1 VAARI
6 NAGDV
11 GRGDVFF
18 IDPPEI
24 IVDEKLN
31 GRWKTHDAEAVEDMA
46 KSFEAEGQLQPV
58 QVRKVADNRV
68 QLVLGYRRHR
78 AALLYNQRHPDSPM
92 KLKCVVVTVNDEE
105 AFRRNIVENKQRAET
120 TPIDDAFNHRRLR
133 EEFGWTDAMIAEFY
147 GMTSSYVGLLKKLLM
162 LPTAAQLHVHKREL
176 SVQAAAALADLPAEE
191 QKQALA
197 SQQPGES
204 LSKSVVKQVR
214 EKKIARG
221 GKQSRSLAEVRSFL
235 QGLTGPAERPQ
246 VKDLCDLLLEYIQ
259 GRLAD
264 DTMTQR
270 LSALFTERKQEEQG
284 AA

>member
-1 VAARI
+1 MAARI

-18 IDPPEI
+18 IAPQEI

-31 GRWKTHDAEAVEDMA
+31 GRWTPHDAEAVEDMA

-68 QLVLGYRRHR
+68 QLVLG
-78 AALLYNQRHPDSPM
+78 
-92 KLKCVVVTVNDEE
+92 TVNDEE

-120 TPIDDAFNHRRLR
+120 TPIDDAFNQRRLR
-133 EEFGWTDAMIAEFY
+133 EEFGWTDARIAEFY
-147 GMTSSYVGLLKKLLM
+147 GMTPSYVGLLKKLLI
-162 LPTAAQLHVHKREL
+162 LPTAAQLHVHEREL
-176 SVQAAAALADLPAEE
+176 SVQAAAALADLPAQE

-235 QGLTGPAERPQ
+235 EGLTGPAERPQ

-270 LSALFTERKQEEQG
+270 LSALFPERKQEEQG

>member
-18 IDPPEI
+18 IDPREI

-31 GRWKTHDAEAVEDMA
+31 GRWTPHDAEVVEDMA
-46 KSFEAEGQLQPV
+46 RSFEAEGQLQPV

-78 AALLYNQRHPDSPM
+78 AAVLHKQRHPDSPM

-120 TPIDDAFNHRRLR
+120 TPIDDAFNQRRLR
-133 EEFGWTDAMIAEFY
+133 EEFGWTDARIAEFY
-147 GMTSSYVGLLKKLLM
+147 NLTPPYVGLLKKLLM

-204 LSKSVVKQVR
+204 LSRSVVKQVR

-235 QGLTGPAERPQ
+235 EGLTGPAERPQ
-246 VKDLCDLLLEYIQ
+246 VKDLCGLLLEYIQ

-264 DTMTQR
+264 DTMAQR
-270 LSALFTERKQEEQG
+270 LSALFPERKQEEQG

>member
-1 VAARI
+1 MAARI

-18 IDPPEI
+18 IDPQEI

-31 GRWKTHDAEAVEDMA
+31 GRWTPHDAEAVEDMA
-46 KSFEAEGQLQPV
+46 KSFEADGQLQPV

-120 TPIDDAFNHRRLR
+120 TPIDDAFNQRRLR
-133 EEFGWTDAMIAEFY
+133 EEFGWTDARIAEFY
-147 GMTSSYVGLLKKLLM
+147 SMTSSYVGLLKKLLM
-162 LPTAAQLHVHKREL
+162 LPTDAQLHVHNREL
-176 SVQAAAALADLPAEE
+176 SVQAAAALADLPAQE

-204 LSKSVVKQVR
+204 LSKSVVKRVR
-214 EKKIARG
+214 ERKIARG

-235 QGLTGPAERPQ
+235 EGLTGPAERPQ

-264 DTMTQR
+264 DTMAQR
-270 LSALFTERKQEEQG
+270 LSALFPERKQEEQG